1 VGDCNP
7 TECGRPGAAKIMIV
21 MTDGLARASQSGCD
35 GWALNGTI
43 NRVEDNPLT
52 SSYADDA
59 ECAAQA
65 AVDAAAENIVIYS
78 ITVGDGADQEV
89 MKVVAEVTGGTHYH
103 AVTSDQLDLIFDDLF
118 KRIFLRL
125 IS

>member
-1 VGDCNP
+1 
-7 TECGRPGAAKIMIV
+7 MIV
-21 MTDGLARASQSGCD
+21 MTDGLAKDSQSGCD
-35 GWALNGTI
+35 GWTLNSTV

-52 SSYADDA
+52 TAYADDA

-65 AVDAAAENIVIYS
+65 AVDAAAENIVIYT
-78 ITVGDGADQEV
+78 ITLGDGADQEV
-89 MKVVAEVTGGTHYH
+89 MRVVADVSGGAHYH